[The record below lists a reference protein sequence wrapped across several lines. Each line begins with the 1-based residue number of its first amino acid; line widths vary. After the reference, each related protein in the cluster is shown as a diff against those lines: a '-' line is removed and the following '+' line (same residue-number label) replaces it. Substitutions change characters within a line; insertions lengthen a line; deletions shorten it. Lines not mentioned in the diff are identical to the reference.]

1 MLATDRPDDAIRLL
15 HQFGLLSQVL
25 PEIAATVG
33 VAQSA
38 PHSRIDV
45 YEHTLQV
52 VQHAS
57 DLRNWLLGAP
67 LSAPARR

>member
-25 PEIAATVG
+25 PEILLTVG

-38 PHSRIDV
+38 PHSRDV